1 MKRKSLAVL
10 LAAASLSLSSGC
22 ATSGLSSA
30 WSRTTS
36 IFRPASDSA
45 EGPETAV
52 AGSKSR
58 KHRKAATED
67 DLSPEFREAQKIFK
81 NTEQTLLAWAR
92 YQEDV
97 GEYAEA
103 RRKYREL
110 LIAYP
115 ENTEASLGLAR
126 IELVTGR
133 AQQAEEILT
142 NLEQQHPDDIIVKLE
157 LGRMYSHQEMWP
169 ESLTKFEQ
177 ACEID
182 PDDQTCRYEL
192 GVALARAHR
201 FDSALSHLTFAVG
214 VPAANYNIGYIL
226 HEEGNDADAVEWFRN
241 AMQSHPDNQT
251 AEKTKAMLAQLMPAD
266 ARDQNS
272 SVLARSRPQPGTSQG
287 PVSYTNAGRQV
298 AAQFTPAKFS
308 NADAGQPLPVVGGSR
323 YSDGKPLPPAVASTA
338 LPAATPGSFN
348 PDGTPYRSVSYADP
362 APASG
367 RAAYSDGRQPL
378 QWSGPSSP
386 PTAFAAPPNQAAQEP
401 PLWRAHNN

>member
-1 MKRKSLAVL
+1 MKRRNLAIL
-10 LAAASLSLSSGC
+10 LAAASLNLSSGC
-22 ATSGLSSA
+22 ATSGLSSV
-30 WSRTTS
+30 WSRPMSFFRSEPGTTD
-36 IFRPASDSA
+36 DS
-45 EGPETAV
+45 ETAV

-58 KHRKAATED
+58 KPRRPATED
-67 DLSPEFREAQKIFK
+67 DLSPEFKEAQKTFK
-81 NTEQTLLAWAR
+81 HTEQTLWAWAR

-115 ENTEASLGLAR
+115 ENVEASLGLAR

-142 NLEQQHPDDIIVKLE
+142 NLEQQHPEDIVVKLE

-251 AEKTKAMLAQLMPAD
+251 AEKTKAMLARLTPAD
-266 ARDQNS
+266 ARDQNTS
-272 SVLARSRPQPGTSQG
+272 TLARNQFQQG
-287 PVSYTNAGRQV
+287 PAQTTVSRTNSGRQV
-298 AAQFTPAKFS
+298 AAQFSPAAFA
-308 NADAGQPLPVVGGSR
+308 NTNDGQILPVVGGAH
-323 YSDGKPLPPAVASTA
+323 YSDGQPLPPATASAA
-338 LPAATPGSFN
+338 LPAATPTSFN
-348 PDGTPYRSVSYADP
+348 PDTTPLRSVSYADP
-362 APASG
+362 EPTSG
-367 RAAYSDGRQPL
+367 RAAYSDGRQPP

-386 PTAFAAPPNQAAQEP
+386 PTAFATPSVQSPAEP
-401 PLWRAHNN
+401 PLWRAHSN

>member
-251 AEKTKAMLAQLMPAD
+251 AEKTKVMLAQLTPAD
-266 ARDQNS
+266 VRDKDTSAVAGNQPQHGAARTTDSQVNS
-272 SVLARSRPQPGTSQG
+272 
-287 PVSYTNAGRQV
+287 GRRV
-298 AAQFTPAKFS
+298 AAQFSPAEFANRDDGQRLPVVAGS
-308 NADAGQPLPVVGGSR
+308 RDSDGQPLP
-323 YSDGKPLPPAVASTA
+323 PATVSTA
-338 LPAATPGSFN
+338 LPAATPASFN
-348 PDGTPYRSVSYADP
+348 PHHTPFRSVSYADP
-362 APASG
+362 ALGSPKDAS
-367 RAAYSDGRQPL
+367 SDGREPP
-378 QWSGPSSP
+378 QWSGPSSQP
-386 PTAFAAPPNQAAQEP
+386 NAFADPQTQSAQEP
-401 PLWRAHNN
+401 PLWRAHND